1 MKFIAG
7 KKLSDN
13 KTLRATILW
22 MLFALIVAM
31 ALSIAAKS
39 MEFGFVPNEWIK
51 RVLGS
56 EAEFIEPLSFK
67 DILLSV
73 HTDLFGLIITFIM
86 IASLYTRTAH
96 SEAVKIGYMIIS
108 VVTLL
113 LYPLGL
119 LLFGTL
125 GSIGIVSSIG
135 AFMIFHLLTIIAS
148 LDLLIAIIRKRY

>member
-13 KTLRATILW
+13 KTLRVTILW

-31 ALSIAAKS
+31 VLSIAAKGI
-39 MEFGFVPNEWIK
+39 EFGFAPEAWIK

-56 EAEFIEPLSFK
+56 EAEFIEPLGFK
-67 DILLSV
+67 DLLLGV

-96 SEAVKIGYMIIS
+96 SEVVKIGYMALSII
-108 VVTLL
+108 TLL
-113 LYPLGL
+113 VYPLGL
-119 LLFGTL
+119 LFSGTL
-125 GSIGIVSSIG
+125 GNIGIVSSLG
-135 AFMIFHLLTIIAS
+135 AFMVFHLLTIVAS
-148 LDLLIAIIRKRY
+148 LDLLIAIMRKRY

>member
-31 ALSIAAKS
+31 SLSIVTKGI
-39 MEFGFVPNEWIK
+39 EFGFAPDEWIK
-51 RVLGS
+51 RVIGN
-56 EAEFIEPLSFK
+56 EAEFIEPLGFK
-67 DILLSV
+67 DLLLGV

-96 SEAVKIGYMIIS
+96 SEVVKIGYMILSIA
-108 VVTLL
+108 TLL
-113 LYPLGL
+113 IYPIGL
-119 LLFGTL
+119 LLSGMLGGTGVVL
-125 GSIGIVSSIG
+125 SLG
-135 AFMIFHLLTIIAS
+135 AFTIFHLLAIIAS
-148 LDLLIAIIRKRY
+148 LDLIIAIMRKRY